1 MREFIEAL
9 EKLCNDPIGSLHT
22 FAFQQE
28 KPDGVDIE
36 DDVFAEMKRVQ
47 LITGSDSPGLGSP
60 V

>member
-1 MREFIEAL
+1 LKSSVTIRSAVS
-9 EKLCNDPIGSLHT
+9 NT

-36 DDVFAEMKRVQ
+36 DGVFAEMKRVQ